1 MACVLRSEPRRPIR
15 SALMLT
21 ALWMV
26 AGCEE
31 SLPPRLEDPNAIAVD
46 VNISSGLITVQGGV
60 TGGNAGIIE
69 ASVINV
75 YSEVLQDT
83 PAVNIRCRIWL
94 ADHPDSAGVATI
106 DISSLATP
114 KLLQGGMLTLLPRSV
129 ALFDK
134 HWDYASKAGTAFWSM
149 LPLKDMV
156 DSQGPYQLSEPVEV
170 MMSDTVRVFKD
181 LPDYTI
187 GPRAYTLQF
196 EVR

>member
-1 MACVLRSEPRRPIR
+1 MAYVLRSDLRRLLPPAVMLA
-15 SALMLT
+15 ALSMI
-21 ALWMV
+21 

-46 VNISSGLITVQGGV
+46 VKLFGGLITVRGGV
-60 TGGNAGIIE
+60 PGGNAGAIE
-69 ASVINV
+69 ASVMNI

-94 ADHPDSAGVATI
+94 ADYPDSAGVATI

-114 KLLQGGMLTLLPRSV
+114 GLVQNGVLTILPHAT
-129 ALFDK
+129 ALFEK
-134 HWDYASKAGTAFWSM
+134 RWDYTSRAGTPFWNI
-149 LPLKDMV
+149 LPLKDTT
-156 DSQGPYQLSEPVEV
+156 DSQGPFKLSAPVEV
-170 MMSDTVRVFKD
+170 MMSDTVRVFKE
-181 LPDYTI
+181 LPDYTQ